1 MKSFLQFLAIVSGF
15 SLCLV
20 ILPDAPTPI
29 PYEPTGDTA
38 QRVREFIRG
47 ERTTV
52 NEAHTNRPETQPNV
66 FANLSGANTPP

>member
-52 NEAHTNRPETQPNV
+52 NEADLYSPNV
-66 FANLSGANTPP
+66 QESLRRAALNLAN